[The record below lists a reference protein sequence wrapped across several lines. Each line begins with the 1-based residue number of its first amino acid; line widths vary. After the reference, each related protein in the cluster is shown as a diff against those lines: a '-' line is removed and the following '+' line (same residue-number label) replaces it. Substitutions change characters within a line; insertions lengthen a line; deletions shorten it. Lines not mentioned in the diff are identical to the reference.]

1 MHVKNKD
8 TVRKTE
14 HMLRRVV
21 VMTSYNVLLGKA
33 NGLGIQHDL
42 TNIVFILNKSEN
54 ATLQYFI

>member
-1 MHVKNKD
+1 MPVKNKD

-21 VMTSYNVLLGKA
+21 VMTSYNVLLGKS

-42 TNIVFILNKSEN
+42 TYIVYILNKSEH